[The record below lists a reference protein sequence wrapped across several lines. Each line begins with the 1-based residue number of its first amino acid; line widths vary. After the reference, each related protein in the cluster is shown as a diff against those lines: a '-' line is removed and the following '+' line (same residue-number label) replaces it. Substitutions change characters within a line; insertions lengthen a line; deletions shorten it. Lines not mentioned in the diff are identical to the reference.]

1 MTLKK
6 KKETASFLDTR
17 LDDET
22 AKKVEK
28 WNLALL
34 AVTLL
39 HDADHIIQARRWHYK
54 IPLQLW
60 IINLAVYVMPTV
72 SEFLVRNK
80 RSSSFSAVAAGG
92 LLTTIAFEKVHFWK
106 PTTDVWGV
114 WNNNYFKINK
124 GVWHEGQFIKGITWY
139 DWALLLDLVA
149 LCIPMTYKMV
159 EMRKEFKEKAAQEEA
174 ASEDIK
180 EESR

>member
-6 KKETASFLDTR
+6 KKITADYLDTR

-22 AKKVEK
+22 AAKVEK

-72 SEFLVRNK
+72 SEFLIRNK
-80 RSSSFSAVAAGG
+80 RSS
-92 LLTTIAFEKVHFWK
+92 
-106 PTTDVWGV
+106 
-114 WNNNYFKINK
+114 
-124 GVWHEGQFIKGITWY
+124 
-139 DWALLLDLVA
+139 
-149 LCIPMTYKMV
+149 
-159 EMRKEFKEKAAQEEA
+159 
-174 ASEDIK
+174 
-180 EESR
+180 